1 MINRIVL
8 SVFLLS
14 VIIVTSCT
22 SEDNGGIIIDT
33 SNIQQMSETAKSG
46 TWRITSFVDSGKNE
60 TANFT
65 GYDFNFNDNGTLSAT
80 KDPNTINGTWSITNG
95 SSSNSSNVDFD
106 IAFASPNNFEELSED
121 WDIVSISNS
130 KIDLIHVSGG
140 NGGTDTLTFEKN

>member
-1 MINRIVL
+1 MKNRIIL
-8 SVFLLS
+8 GMFLTILT
-14 VIIVTSCT
+14 VITSCT
-22 SEDNGGIIIDT
+22 TDDNAGIIIDT

-46 TWRITSFVDSGKNE
+46 IWRITSFIDSGKNE

-65 GYDFNFNDNGTLSAT
+65 GYDFTFNDNGTLTASNNS
-80 KDPNTINGTWSITNG
+80 NTINGTWSVRNG
-95 SSSNSSNVDFD
+95 SSSSSNDVDFD

-140 NGGTDTLTFEKN
+140 NGGTDTLTFEK